1 MLAVNEVELTNVVE
15 FTVIPVP
22 ENETANP
29 EPLSKLVPVIVM
41 FWLVAPWPRELGLV
55 DVTVGPA
62 FTVNAPVAVAT
73 SPSGLVT
80 ETLRDPVAALP
91 EIVMLAVTEVA
102 LTKLTELTVIPDP
115 ENPAVAPDTKFVPV
129 IVIVWLVAPWSNEA
143 GATEVAVGDW
153 TVTEPLAL
161 LVVDHERHTATT
173 WYV

>member
-1 MLAVNEVELTNVVE
+1 VPVVAFPATVMLAVSEVELTNVVE

-22 ENETANP
+22 ENETASP

-41 FWLVAPWPRELGLV
+41 FWLVAPCPRELGLV

-62 FTVNAPVAVAT
+62 LTVNAPVAVAT

-80 ETLRDPVAALP
+80 ETLRDPVPALP
-91 EIVMLAVTEVA
+91 AIVMLAVSEVE

-115 ENPAVAPDTKFVPV
+115 ENPTVAPDTKLVPV

-143 GATEVAVGDW
+143 GATEVAVG
-153 TVTEPLAL
+153 A
-161 LVVDHERHTATT
+161 
-173 WYV
+173 